1 MRNSMKRRLFLK
13 ILGGG
18 VVLAATGSTTFA
30 LTRTPKKA
38 LTPWE
43 SVPSPSTDPRL
54 IASSF
59 AILAPNP
66 HNRQPWL
73 IKLEGNDTLILH
85 CELGRK
91 LPHTDPYDRQILI
104 GLGCFL
110 ELLEISAKEIGW
122 RLQISLFPKGLPGK
136 QLDTRPIAK
145 VIFSQ
150 GKTVEKDPLFNFIVK
165 RRSNKEPFFTDKKID
180 THLLEKIKTAVKHGV
195 STFATNDLS
204 TVKTLRDLAWKA
216 HLVETYTPRTLK
228 ESVDLMR
235 IGKKEIEANPD
246 GIDLGGPFFEIMKL
260 VGLMDKKKM
269 LDTTSESFKGGL
281 DHYQSLHY
289 SAMSYIWMVTD
300 GNSRHEQITT
310 GRDYVRLNLAAT
322 ANGLGFH
329 PISQGM
335 QEYNEM
341 DEVREQFN
349 RQLNVQKSSKLQMLV
364 RLGYGAKISPSPRW
378 PLKTRIV

>member
-1 MRNSMKRRLFLK
+1 MKRRQLLK

-18 VVLAATGSTTFA
+18 AVLAATGSTTFA

-38 LTPWE
+38 LSPWE
-43 SVPSPSTDPRL
+43 ATLALRSDPRL

-73 IKLEGNDTLILH
+73 VKLEGDDTLVLY
-85 CELGRK
+85 CDQERK

-122 RLQISLFPKGLPGK
+122 RLQVSLFPEGEPEK
-136 QLDTRPIAK
+136 QLDTRQIAK
-145 VIFSQ
+145 IIFIRDESE
-150 GKTVEKDPLFNFIVK
+150 GKDGLFDFIVK
-165 RRSNKEPFFTDKKID
+165 RRSNKEPFITNKEVDSNSLENIKMAAKHDVKIF
-180 THLLEKIKTAVKHGV
+180 
-195 STFATNDLS
+195 STNDP
-204 TVKTLRDLAWKA
+204 TKVQTLRDLAWKA
-216 HLVETYTPRTLK
+216 HMVETYTPRTLK
-228 ESVDLMR
+228 ESIDLMR

-260 VGLMDKKKM
+260 AGLMDKGKM
-269 LDTTSESFKGGL
+269 VDTSSQSFKGGL
-281 DHYQSLHY
+281 DHYRGLHY

-300 GNSRHEQITT
+300 GNSRHEQIRT
-310 GRDYVRLNLAAT
+310 GRDFVRLNLAAT
-322 ANGLGFH
+322 ANGLAFH

-335 QEYNEM
+335 QEYEEM
-341 DEVREQFN
+341 NEVREEFN
-349 RQLNVQKSSKLQMLV
+349 RELHVPKSSKLQMLV
-364 RLGYGAKISPSPRW
+364 RLGYGNEISPSPRW
-378 PLKTRIV
+378 PLKTRII